1 VPLRPEAGAPERRS
15 LHDALDSLEQAAAD
29 AGVLYADVVVAL
41 ALALAR
47 RLVDV
52 VERVTLGAEPTVAQ
66 VHAIREL
73 RIATTELR
81 ELVIDHARRG

>member
-1 VPLRPEAGAPERRS
+1 M
-15 LHDALDSLEQAAAD
+15 HTALDSLEQAARD
-29 AGVLYADVVVAL
+29 AGVLYADVVV

-81 ELVIDHARRG
+81 NLVVDHARRG